1 MSAVPQR
8 TANPFAHLLGT
19 QIGRLPKVAAVE
31 VVVNGRR
38 ITDVRQ
44 LNQQAA
50 LADDEVD
57 LAVDEQAETAR
68 LKRELQRAKD
78 RARYQRDRQDPAKM
92 AARQAYYEANKAKV
106 KAYKKAYDKKHR
118 AAIRVQKKE
127 HARRAYQA
135 DPEKHRQASRDSYAR
150 NRDAVLAR
158 AQAKRDAAKAA
169 KGTV

>member
-1 MSAVPQR
+1 MSAVSQR

-19 QIGRLPKVAAVE
+19 QIGRLPKVTAVE

-38 ITDVRQ
+38 ITDSKQ

-78 RARYQRDRQDPAKM
+78 RLF
-92 AARQAYYEANKAKV
+92 EKV
-106 KAYKKAYDKKHR
+106 C
-118 AAIRVQKKE
+118 
-127 HARRAYQA
+127 
-135 DPEKHRQASRDSYAR
+135 
-150 NRDAVLAR
+150 
-158 AQAKRDAAKAA
+158 
-169 KGTV
+169 